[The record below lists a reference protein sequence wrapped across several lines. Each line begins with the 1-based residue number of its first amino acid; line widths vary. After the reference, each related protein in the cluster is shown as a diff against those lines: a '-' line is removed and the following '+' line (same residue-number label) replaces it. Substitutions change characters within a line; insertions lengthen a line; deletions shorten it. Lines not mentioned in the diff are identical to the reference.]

1 MAGTASTIHAG
12 LRTRLATISG
22 LRVADHLPEQ
32 IQPPMAVI
40 QLQSVTYHRAM
51 AGGLSAWEFVIAL
64 VAGRMGERSAQVQL
78 DTWMSYA
85 GSGSVRAAIE
95 ADPTLAGACSTLI
108 VGDMIAVRPLSLG
121 DASYLTCEFTVT
133 VHA

>member
-1 MAGTASTIHAG
+1 MAGTASSIHSG
-12 LRTRLATISG
+12 LRTRLATITG

-40 QLQSVTYHRAM
+40 QLQTVAYHRAM
-51 AGGLSAWEFVIAL
+51 RGGLSAWEFVVSL
-64 VAGRMGERSAQVQL
+64 VAGRMGERSSQVQL
-78 DTWMSYA
+78 DGWISYD
-85 GSGSVRAAIE
+85 GSTSVRAAIE
-95 ADPTLAGACSTLI
+95 GDPTLGGACSTLT
-108 VGDMIAVRPLSLG
+108 VGEMITVRPLSLG